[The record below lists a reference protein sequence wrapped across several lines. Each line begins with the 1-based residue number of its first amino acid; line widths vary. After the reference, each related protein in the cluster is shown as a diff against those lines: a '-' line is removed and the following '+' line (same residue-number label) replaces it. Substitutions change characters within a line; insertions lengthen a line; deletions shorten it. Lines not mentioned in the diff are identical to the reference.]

1 MREPGASSALEPPSL
16 AVPEGRQAGH
26 WPMLIGGEWVGAQGD
41 ARLEC
46 IDPATEERIGSVP
59 SSTPADVDAAVTAAR
74 RAFDGGAW
82 TALAPAV
89 RARTLL
95 RIAELID
102 ANVER
107 IARIETADNG
117 MPLLFSRLLAANAA
131 ETFRYF
137 AGWVTKIYGTTAD
150 FSSPQMEVHAYTRR
164 EPIGVAGLIIP
175 WNSPFSFASS
185 KLAVCLAAGCTAV
198 LKPAEETSLTALL
211 LARLATEAGVP
222 PGVINVVTGG
232 RAVGAALVEHPQV
245 DKIAFTGSTATGRSI
260 VQAAAATFKK
270 LTLELGGKSPV
281 LVLDD
286 ADLAKAVP
294 GAAMGIYRNSGQI
307 CMAGS
312 RIYVQR
318 GVYERFV
325 DEFVAFTRTLKLGA
339 GTERDAQIGPV
350 ISERQLARV
359 MGYIESGRSEGAA
372 ILAGGRRWG
381 ERGYFVEPTV
391 VCRAEEKGRLVREEI
406 FGPVAAIQPFDDPE
420 QATALANDS
429 PYGLSAAVWTRD
441 VSRAHRLAKALRA
454 GTVWLNCQLVI
465 NQTLPFGGYKQSGW
479 GRENGWEGLEAYLQ
493 TKTVIA
499 AL

>member
-1 MREPGASSALEPPSL
+1 MPIAAPG
-16 AVPEGRQAGH
+16 
-26 WPMLIGGEWVGAQGD
+26 
-41 ARLEC
+41 
-46 IDPATEERIGSVP
+46 
-59 SSTPADVDAAVTAAR
+59 
-74 RAFDGGAW
+74 
-82 TALAPAV
+82 TALARSVSSSMSTGDLPPSSRV
-89 RARTLL
+89 SFL
-95 RIAELID
+95 
-102 ANVER
+102 NV
-107 IARIETADNG
+107 
-117 MPLLFSRLLAANAA
+117 
-131 ETFRYF
+131 
-137 AGWVTKIYGTTAD
+137 
-150 FSSPQMEVHAYTRR
+150 
-164 EPIGVAGLIIP
+164 
-175 WNSPFSFASS
+175 
-185 KLAVCLAAGCTAV
+185 
-198 LKPAEETSLTALL
+198 
-211 LARLATEAGVP
+211 
-222 PGVINVVTGG
+222 
-232 RAVGAALVEHPQV
+232 
-245 DKIAFTGSTATGRSI
+245 
-260 VQAAAATFKK
+260 AAAATFKK

-325 DEFVAFTRTLKLGA
+325 EEFVAFTRTLKLGA
-339 GTERDAQIGPV
+339 GTQPDAQIGPV

-359 MGYIESGRSEGAA
+359 MGYIEAGCSEGAA

-391 VCRAEEKGRLVREEI
+391 VCRAQEKGRLMREEI

-420 QATALANDS
+420 EATALANDS

-454 GTVWLNCQLVI
+454 GTIWLNCQLVI

>member
-1 MREPGASSALEPPSL
+1 MPESHGLEPPAL
-16 AVPEGRQAGH
+16 EEGKSTH
-26 WPMLIGGEWVGAQGD
+26 YWSMLIDGDWTIARGD
-41 ARLEC
+41 ARLDC

-59 SSTPADVDAAVTAAR
+59 ASTTADVDAAVQAAR
-74 RAFDGGAW
+74 RAFDRGAW
-82 TALAPAV
+82 AGLAPAT
-89 RARTLL
+89 RARVLL
-95 RIAELID
+95 RVAELID
-102 ANVER
+102 TNVEH

-137 AGWVTKIYGTTAD
+137 AGWTTKIYGSTAD

-175 WNSPFSFASS
+175 WNSPFSFAAS

-211 LARLATEAGVP
+211 LGRLALDAGVP
-222 PGVINVVTGG
+222 PGVVNVVTGG
-232 RAVGAALVEHPQV
+232 GAVGAALVEHPQV
-245 DKIAFTGSTATGRSI
+245 DKIAFTGSTATGQSI
-260 VQAAAATFKK
+260 VRAAAVTFKK

-286 ADLAKAVP
+286 ADLSKAVP
-294 GAAMGIYRNSGQI
+294 GAALGIYRNSGQI

-318 GVYERFV
+318 GLYEHFV
-325 DEFVAFTRTLKLGA
+325 EKFTAFTRTLKLGPGSEP
-339 GTERDAQIGPV
+339 GTQIGPV
-350 ISERQLARV
+350 ISQRQLQRV
-359 MGYIESGRSEGAA
+359 MGYIESGRNEGAS
-372 ILAGGRRWG
+372 IVAGGRRWG
-381 ERGYFVEPTV
+381 ERGYFIEPTI
-391 VCRAEEKGRLVREEI
+391 VCGAWEEGALVREEI
-406 FGPVAAIQPFDDPE
+406 FGPVAAIQPFDEIDE
-420 QATALANDS
+420 ATTLANDS

>member
-1 MREPGASSALEPPSL
+1 MSKPGALEPPSL
-16 AVPEGRQAGH
+16 ALADGQQAGH
-26 WPMLIGGEWVGAQGD
+26 WPMLIGGEWVGAAGD

-46 IDPATEERIGSVP
+46 VDPATEERIGSVP
-59 SSTPADVDAAVTAAR
+59 ASTAADVDSAVRAAR
-74 RAFDGGAW
+74 RAFDGGVW
-82 TALAPAV
+82 SGLAPAA
-89 RARTLL
+89 RARILL

-107 IARIETADNG
+107 IARVETADNG
-117 MPLLFSRLLAANAA
+117 MPLLFSRLLVANAA

-137 AGWVTKIYGTTAD
+137 SGWTTKIYGVTAD

-175 WNSPFSFASS
+175 WNSPFSFASA

-232 RAVGAALVEHPQV
+232 RAVGAALVEHPMV

-294 GAAMGIYRNSGQI
+294 GAAMGIFRNSGQI

-325 DEFVAFTRTLKLGA
+325 EEFIAFTRTLKLGA
-339 GTERDAQIGPV
+339 GTLPDAQIGPV

-391 VCRAEEKGRLVREEI
+391 VCRAEERGRLVQEEI

-420 QATALANDS
+420 QAITLANDS

-454 GTVWLNCQLVI
+454 GTIWLNCQLVI

-499 AL
+499 SL